1 LAGWA
6 IQYRFSGFDLA
17 SLMCMTTAPLANEL
31 ENAAA
36 SIARPWWRPWRA
48 VLGGF
53 LVAFL
58 VGLVCAEITKSF
70 GDWNHG
76 FQWEADLMLWIHRPL
91 PGWLDLVVLTTPW
104 FGTNLTLIPVIAGL
118 SWWLWK
124 RWARPDLTAQLITVQ
139 LGSYLLNPS
148 LKALFERDR
157 PSLFERRGWY
167 AWSSYPSGHAIAS
180 VSVLLTVAIVLYR
193 AKGWRWPFY
202 LIVPIVVAAVY
213 SRIYLGVHWPTDVF
227 AGSLVGGV
235 WLVLTIYAFRDR
247 RTTSAEDLGE
257 TSAVDVA
264 PADDRR
270 NSLPIA

>member
-1 LAGWA
+1 
-6 IQYRFSGFDLA
+6 
-17 SLMCMTTAPLANEL
+17 MTTAPLTNGLDEIQAL
-31 ENAAA
+31 P
-36 SIARPWWRPWRA
+36 ARPWWRPWRA

-53 LVAFL
+53 VVAFL
-58 VGLVCAEITKSF
+58 FGMLCAEVTKSF

-76 FQWEADLMLWIHRPL
+76 FQWEADLMLRVHRPL
-91 PGWLDLVVLTTPW
+91 PALLDLVVLITPW
-104 FGTNLTLIPVIAGL
+104 FGTNLTLIPIIVGV

-124 RWARPDLTAQLITVQ
+124 RCARPDLSAQLIAVQ

-148 LKALFERDR
+148 LKALYERER

-202 LIVPIVVAAVY
+202 LIVPIVAASVY

-227 AGSLVGGV
+227 AGSGVGAV
-235 WLVLTIYAFRDR
+235 WLLLSIYAFRGR
-247 RTTSAEDLGE
+247 RAKSAEQTGE
-257 TSAVDVA
+257 PSGVDVPA
-264 PADDRR
+264 ADDRR
-270 NSLPIA
+270 DTLAGS